1 MCDCLRW
8 AVTFLGYF
16 NQRLSNAL
24 MMTKNRL
31 GYRLGEFFT
40 NSSGR
45 HNGNLSRDNSLRNNL
60 PRDKSPFSNLSRD
73 ISLHGKIAVF

>member
-45 HNGNLSRDNSLRNNL
+45 PVYHPFLLPPTNL
-60 PRDKSPFSNLSRD
+60 
-73 ISLHGKIAVF
+73 G